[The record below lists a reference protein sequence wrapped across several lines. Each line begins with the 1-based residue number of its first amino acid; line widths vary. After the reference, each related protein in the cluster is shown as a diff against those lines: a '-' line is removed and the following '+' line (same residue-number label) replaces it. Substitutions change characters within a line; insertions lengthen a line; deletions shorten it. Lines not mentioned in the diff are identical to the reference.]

1 MPRRRDDKT
10 GDLFAMPAQPKMLP
24 GSQNIG
30 MEIRHLLS
38 DILKQSPKSRY
49 EIAARMSELLGAD
62 ISKHQ
67 LDSWTADS
75 RDGWRFPLEY
85 LPAFET
91 ACDTHDLTHFI
102 ADARGCTLNIGE
114 ESLTAKLGQLEL
126 MRTEI
131 AKQIKDLRDHLGR
144 SHA

>member
-1 MPRRRDDKT
+1 MAKRGDDKT
-10 GDLFAMPAQPKMLP
+10 GDLFAIPARPKMLP

-30 MEIRHLLS
+30 MEIRHLIS

-62 ISKHQ
+62 VSKHQ

-85 LPAFET
+85 LPAFEI
-91 ACDTHDLTHFI
+91 ACDTYDLTQFI
-102 ADARGCTLNIGE
+102 AESRGCTLNEGDEIM
-114 ESLTAKLGQLEL
+114 TAKLGQLEA
-126 MRTEI
+126 MKAEVS
-131 AKQIKDLRDHLGR
+131 KQIAAIKKHLEG
-144 SHA
+144 AV

>member
-1 MPRRRDDKT
+1 MPRRQDDKT
-10 GDLFAMPAQPKMLP
+10 GDLFAIPTTPRTIP
-24 GSQNIG
+24 GSQNISV
-30 MEIRHLLS
+30 EVRHLLS

-49 EIAARMSELLGAD
+49 EIAARMSELLGVK

-85 LPAFET
+85 MTAFES
-91 ACDTHDLTHFI
+91 ACDTYEITEYI
-102 ADARGCTLNIGE
+102 ATQRGCSLNIGTE
-114 ESLTAKLGQLEL
+114 TLTAKLGQLEV

-131 AKQIKDLRDHLGR
+131 AKQIRDLKGHLE
-144 SHA
+144 AVK